1 MFANLLAAPWR
12 AEPFPEPQHSINSW
26 ARSARPE
33 WGPDQPFEDQNDY
46 RSDASYNPCR
56 KGARKERSGT
66 MRATQVATTRLTL
79 RVDLGGERAIGP
91 GKIRLLEAIRD
102 TGSITKAGIALG
114 MSYRRAWLLVDDMN
128 NCFREPVIVAQAGGS
143 HGGGAALTPFGT
155 RLIDQYRAIEAEAH
169 SATASRLRELEA
181 ACKGAQETTP
191 AKPHATP
198 RRRTIAR

>member
-1 MFANLLAAPWR
+1 
-12 AEPFPEPQHSINSW
+12 
-26 ARSARPE
+26 
-33 WGPDQPFEDQNDY
+33 
-46 RSDASYNPCR
+46 
-56 KGARKERSGT
+56 
-66 MRATQVATTRLTL
+66 MRATQVATARLTL

-128 NCFREPVIVAQAGGS
+128 NCFREPVIAAQAGGS

-169 SATASRLRELEA
+169 FATAARLRELDA
-181 ACKGAQETTP
+181 ACKGARETT
-191 AKPHATP
+191 ATKLHVAP

>member
-1 MFANLLAAPWR
+1 MLDLTNAQIPVSMGAKGRGGMGATNVAA
-12 AEPFPEPQHSINSW
+12 A
-26 ARSARPE
+26 
-33 WGPDQPFEDQNDY
+33 
-46 RSDASYNPCR
+46 
-56 KGARKERSGT
+56 
-66 MRATQVATTRLTL
+66 RLTL
-79 RVDLGGERAIGP
+79 RVDLGKDRAIGP

-128 NCFREPVIVAQAGGS
+128 NCFREPVIAAQKGGT

-169 SATASRLRELEA
+169 SATAARLDDLEA
-181 ACKGAQETTP
+181 ACKTARKSANA
-191 AKPHATP
+191 AKSHVSS